1 MAVKKTELY
10 SSLWASCDALRGGMD
25 ASQYKDYILTL
36 LFMKYVTDKY
46 KGQKY
51 GDLTVFDKAN
61 DPNPDPEKRTGCSF
75 DDFIALKNKKNIGE
89 GIDKIIARLA
99 EVNEGLKGVID
110 IAHFNDEAKIG
121 KDRDILD
128 YEYVGNLKDAANK
141 NIREDRLRAYLRLS
155 GYSQKLIDGAVS
167 ELVKAADD
175 MTHGLYDANHK
186 VYSLL
191 KYGAKVK
198 ETADGA
204 PKTVYFMD
212 VETPTN
218 NDFAIAEEVTV
229 VGRQEKRPDLVIY
242 VNGIAMAVIEL
253 KKSSVSVSNGI
264 RQNLTNQKDGF
275 IAPFFTTMQF
285 CMAGN
290 ETEGLR
296 YGTILTGEK
305 YYMEWKPDGFHE
317 NEDERDPEDA
327 RIMAYCE
334 KLDNLL
340 LQQIYQMFDKKR
352 FIDLIENFVVY
363 DKGIK
368 KVCRY
373 NQFYGI
379 KRTQRRLAKQRGGI
393 IWHTQGS
400 GKTLTMVW
408 LSKWILANCEEENP
422 RVLIVTD
429 RDELDE
435 QIEKTYI
442 GVDEKI
448 TRTKSCD
455 DLLQKLNSYD
465 DSLLCSLVHK
475 FGRRGGEATESDY
488 DKYIDELKKALP
500 ADFKAKGKIFVFV
513 DECHRTQSGKLH
525 AAMQAI
531 MPNAIFIGFTG
542 TPLLKKDKKTS
553 IEVFGTYIHS
563 YKYNEAVRDG
573 VVLDLRYEYRDIPQD
588 ITAHDRIDQWFDV
601 KTRTLST
608 RAKAKLKEKWAS
620 MQKIYS
626 SRSRLERVAWD
637 IIQDFDLKPRLMDG
651 NGNAILVADSIYT
664 ACKYYEIFQQ
674 RGFKKCAIISSYTP
688 QAGDL
693 RTDTVSADDETETF
707 EKYEIYLRM
716 LGFDPDNLPEKVSIQ
731 KKVEDFEKEV
741 KEKFVNEPANMKL
754 LIVVDKL
761 LTGFDAPPCT
771 YLYIDKSMQDHGL
784 FQAICRVN
792 RLDGDTKEFGYIVD
806 YKQLFGN
813 LKNAMDKYTSGAFE
827 NYAPEDVDGLLKD
840 RGDEAI
846 KHFKD
851 IYEDL
856 EELCEGVE
864 APREDLQYLHYFCG
878 VSGMSEDMDEIYA
891 RLREKLYKLV
901 SSLVRAYAE
910 AKQYMVDICSATELN
925 AYENKVHF
933 YIELKQTIGN
943 KSGDFLDFKAYEPDM
958 RKLIDNYIM
967 ASDSIKIGEFDD
979 LTLLD
984 FVMDQGETMTGE
996 DTPSGQKEGAA
1007 EAIENNIRRKMVE
1020 KVTVNPKYYEKMSA
1034 ILDKLIQDRQKG
1046 VLSYKELL
1054 DEYIKLAKNVDH
1066 PEENEDYPESVRH
1079 SKAMQAL
1086 YDNVGGDEVLAIEL
1100 HKAVMDSKMS
1110 GFRGDSIKERR
1121 IKRALFAILNDD
1133 TEVERLYKIIEKQE
1147 EY

>member
-1 MAVKKTELY
+1 M
-10 SSLWASCDALRGGMD
+10 S
-25 ASQYKDYILTL
+25 
-36 LFMKYVTDKY
+36 
-46 KGQKY
+46 
-51 GDLTVFDKAN
+51 
-61 DPNPDPEKRTGCSF
+61 
-75 DDFIALKNKKNIGE
+75 IGE
-89 GIDKIIARLA
+89 
-99 EVNEGLKGVID
+99 NERATQNRVVS
-110 IAHFNDEAKIG
+110 FF

-128 YEYVGNLKDAANK
+128 YEYLGNLKDVTNK

-155 GYSQKLIDGAVS
+155 GYSKKLIDGAVTQ
-167 ELVKAADD
+167 LVKAADD
-175 MTHGLYDANHK
+175 MTRGLYNANRE
-186 VYSLL
+186 VYRLL
-191 KYGAKVK
+191 KYGAPVK
-198 ETADGA
+198 ETLESA
-204 PKTVYFMD
+204 PVTVYFMD
-212 VETPTN
+212 VEAPAN

-229 VGRQEKRPDLVIY
+229 VERQEKRPDLVIY

-290 ETEGLR
+290 EIEGLR

-305 YYMEWKPDGFHE
+305 YYMEWKPDGFQE
-317 NEDERDPEDA
+317 NEDERDSEDI
-327 RIMAYCE
+327 RIKGYCQR
-334 KLDNLL
+334 LDNVL

-352 FIDLIENFVVY
+352 FIDLIENFVVF

-373 NQFYGI
+373 NQYYGI
-379 KRTQRRLAKQRGGI
+379 KRAQNRLAKQRGGI

-408 LSKWILANCEEENP
+408 LSKWILASGKNKNS

-442 GVDEKI
+442 GVNEKI

-455 DLLQKLNSYD
+455 DLLHKLNSYD
-465 DSLLCSLVHK
+465 NSLLCSLIHK
-475 FGRRGGEATESDY
+475 FGRRDGEATESDY
-488 DKYIDELKKALP
+488 NKYIEELKKTLP
-500 ADFKAKGKIFVFV
+500 ADFKAKGKIYVFV

-525 AAMQAI
+525 EAMKAI
-531 MPNAIFIGFTG
+531 MPDAIFIGFTG
-542 TPLLKKDKKTS
+542 TPLLKRDKKIS
-553 IEVFGTYIHS
+553 VEVFGTYIHT
-563 YKYNEAVRDG
+563 YKYNEAVQDG

-588 ITAHDRIDQWFDV
+588 ISAHDRIDQWFEV
-601 KTRTLST
+601 KTRTLSA
-608 RAKAKLKEKWAS
+608 RAKARLKEKWAS

-637 IIQDFDLKPRLMDG
+637 IVQDFDLKPRLMDG

-674 RGFKKCAIISSYTP
+674 KGFKKCAIISSYIP
-688 QAGDL
+688 QVSEL
-693 RTDTVSADDETETF
+693 RTDTVSAEEETETF

-716 LGFDPDNLPEKVSIQ
+716 LGFNPENLPEKISIQ
-731 KKVEDFEKEV
+731 KKVEDFEKDV
-741 KEKFVNEPANMKL
+741 KDKFINQPANMKL

-827 NYAPEDVDGLLKD
+827 NYDFEDVAGFIKD
-840 RGDEAI
+840 KSDEAI
-846 KHFKD
+846 RHFKK
-851 IYEDL
+851 IYEAL

-864 APREDLQYLHYFCG
+864 LPREDLQYLHYFCG
-878 VSGMSEDMDEIYA
+878 ISGMSEELDEIYA

-901 SSLVRAYAE
+901 NSLVRAFAE
-910 AKQYMVDICSATELN
+910 AKPYMADVCTTTELKK
-925 AYENKVHF
+925 YEDKVYF
-933 YIELKQTIGN
+933 YVELKYAIGN

-958 RKLIDNYIM
+958 RKLIDNYIV
-967 ASDSIKIGEFDD
+967 ASDSVKIGEFDD

-984 FVMDQGETMTGE
+984 FVSDQGETMTDE
-996 DTPSGQKEGAA
+996 NSSSCQKEGAA

-1034 ILDKLIQDRQKG
+1034 ILEKLIQDRRQG

-1054 DEYIKLAKNVDH
+1054 EAYIKLAKNVEHTEQD
-1066 PEENEDYPESVRH
+1066 EDYPESIRR

-1086 YDNVGGDEVLAIEL
+1086 FDNNGGDEALAIKL
-1100 HKAVMDSKMS
+1100 HNAVMSSKMS
-1110 GFRGDSIKERR
+1110 GFRGDSIKENR
-1121 IKRALFAILNDD
+1121 IKRALFTILNDD
-1133 TEVERLYKIIEKQE
+1133 AEVERLYKIIEKQE

>member
-1 MAVKKTELY
+1 
-10 SSLWASCDALRGGMD
+10 
-25 ASQYKDYILTL
+25 
-36 LFMKYVTDKY
+36 
-46 KGQKY
+46 
-51 GDLTVFDKAN
+51 
-61 DPNPDPEKRTGCSF
+61 
-75 DDFIALKNKKNIGE
+75 
-89 GIDKIIARLA
+89 
-99 EVNEGLKGVID
+99 
-110 IAHFNDEAKIG
+110 
-121 KDRDILD
+121 
-128 YEYVGNLKDAANK
+128 
-141 NIREDRLRAYLRLS
+141 
-155 GYSQKLIDGAVS
+155 
-167 ELVKAADD
+167 
-175 MTHGLYDANHK
+175 
-186 VYSLL
+186 
-191 KYGAKVK
+191 
-198 ETADGA
+198 
-204 PKTVYFMD
+204 
-212 VETPTN
+212 
-218 NDFAIAEEVTV
+218 
-229 VGRQEKRPDLVIY
+229 
-242 VNGIAMAVIEL
+242 
-253 KKSSVSVSNGI
+253 
-264 RQNLTNQKDGF
+264 
-275 IAPFFTTMQF
+275 
-285 CMAGN
+285 
-290 ETEGLR
+290 
-296 YGTILTGEK
+296 
-305 YYMEWKPDGFHE
+305 
-317 NEDERDPEDA
+317 
-327 RIMAYCE
+327 
-334 KLDNLL
+334 
-340 LQQIYQMFDKKR
+340 
-352 FIDLIENFVVY
+352 
-363 DKGIK
+363 
-368 KVCRY
+368 
-373 NQFYGI
+373 
-379 KRTQRRLAKQRGGI
+379 
-393 IWHTQGS
+393 
-400 GKTLTMVW
+400 
-408 LSKWILANCEEENP
+408 
-422 RVLIVTD
+422 
-429 RDELDE
+429 
-435 QIEKTYI
+435 
-442 GVDEKI
+442 
-448 TRTKSCD
+448 
-455 DLLQKLNSYD
+455 
-465 DSLLCSLVHK
+465 
-475 FGRRGGEATESDY
+475 
-488 DKYIDELKKALP
+488 
-500 ADFKAKGKIFVFV
+500 
-513 DECHRTQSGKLH
+513 
-525 AAMQAI
+525 
-531 MPNAIFIGFTG
+531 
-542 TPLLKKDKKTS
+542 
-553 IEVFGTYIHS
+553 
-563 YKYNEAVRDG
+563 
-573 VVLDLRYEYRDIPQD
+573 
-588 ITAHDRIDQWFDV
+588 
-601 KTRTLST
+601 
-608 RAKAKLKEKWAS
+608 

-1086 YDNVGGDEVLAIEL
+1086 VVFEDGNIKDKNKNIVIRNAKRGTVLIDPRVYYERTLGTVNFTIAHECFHWYRHQPYHALMKMLGANDELGKIIQCSIGSNAKDSEKW
-1100 HKAVMDSKMS
+1100 KAVDWMEWQANGVAPHILMPTNTAKIKISELVEKYHIHFDGTDGYQIEEMISELADFYGLSKQAVKMRIREMGFAKVDGAFTYVNGQYVTPFSFDASALTDNQSFTISSADLFKAYCLNKDFRKAIDTGKFVYVEGHVCLDDEKYIIHSEGRVKLTQYALSHMDECCLAFDKGYSYQSKYQGQKYYVQMMYKTPSQVAAQEYSFEMNAHNRTLLSQIQRASRSADAMRLYPGSFSETLVQLMKEKKLSNKKLADASLVGERTIQRLRNEEEYPTTVQTILGLCYGLQLSVPEAEMLVGKTDFNIKPTNPQNNAYRCVLSSCAENSIYEVNEMLESCGFEPLGSSKM
-1110 GFRGDSIKERR
+1110 G
-1121 IKRALFAILNDD
+1121 
-1133 TEVERLYKIIEKQE
+1133 
-1147 EY
+1147 

>member
-1 MAVKKTELY
+1 M
-10 SSLWASCDALRGGMD
+10 S
-25 ASQYKDYILTL
+25 
-36 LFMKYVTDKY
+36 
-46 KGQKY
+46 
-51 GDLTVFDKAN
+51 
-61 DPNPDPEKRTGCSF
+61 
-75 DDFIALKNKKNIGE
+75 IGE
-89 GIDKIIARLA
+89 
-99 EVNEGLKGVID
+99 NERATQDRVVS
-110 IAHFNDEAKIG
+110 FF
-121 KDRDILD
+121 KDSNILD
-128 YEYVGNLKDAANK
+128 YEYLGNLKDVANK

-155 GYSQKLIDGAVS
+155 GYSKKLIDGAVAQ
-167 ELVKAADD
+167 LVKAADD
-175 MTHGLYDANHK
+175 MTHGLYDANHE
-186 VYSLL
+186 VYTLL

-198 ETADGA
+198 ETPESA

-212 VETPTN
+212 VNAPTN

-229 VGRQEKRPDLVIY
+229 VDRQEKRPDLVIY

-334 KLDNLL
+334 CLDNLL

-352 FIDLIENFVVY
+352 FIDLVENFVVF

-373 NQFYGI
+373 NQYYGI
-379 KRTQRRLAKQRGGI
+379 KRAQNRLAKQRGGI

-408 LSKWILANCEEENP
+408 LSKWILANGEDENA

-442 GVDEKI
+442 GVNVEI
-448 TRTKSCD
+448 ARTKSCD
-455 DLLQKLNSYD
+455 DLLHKLNSYD
-465 DSLLCSLVHK
+465 NSLLCSLVHK
-475 FGRRGGEATESDY
+475 FGRRGGEATELDY

-500 ADFKAKGKIFVFV
+500 ADFKAKGKIYVFV

-531 MPNAIFIGFTG
+531 MPDAIFIGFTG

-588 ITAHDRIDQWFDV
+588 ISAHDRIDQWFDV
-601 KTRTLST
+601 KTRTLSD

-626 SRSRLERVAWD
+626 SRSRLERVTWD

-693 RTDTVSADDETETF
+693 RTDTVSAEDETETF

-716 LGFDPDNLPEKVSIQ
+716 LGLDPENLPEKVSIQ
-731 KKVEDFEKEV
+731 KRVEDFETEV
-741 KEKFVNEPANMKL
+741 KDRFINQPANMKL

-771 YLYIDKSMQDHGL
+771 YLYIDKGMQDHGL

-827 NYAPEDVDGLLKD
+827 NYDPEDVDGLIKD
-840 RGDEAI
+840 RSEEAI
-846 KHFKD
+846 KHFKEV
-851 IYEDL
+851 YEEL

-878 VSGMSEDMDEIYA
+878 VSGMSEDIDEIYA

-901 SSLVRAYAE
+901 SSLVRAFAE
-910 AKQYMVDICSATELN
+910 AKQYMADICSTTELKG
-925 AYENKVHF
+925 YEDKVHF

-958 RKLIDNYIM
+958 RKLIDNYIV

-984 FVMDQGETMTGE
+984 FVSDQGETMTDE
-996 DTPSGQKEGAA
+996 DSSSGQKESAA

-1034 ILDKLIQDRQKG
+1034 ILEKLIQDRQQG

-1054 DEYIKLAKNVDH
+1054 EEYIKLAKNVEH
-1066 PEENEDYPESVRH
+1066 PEQNEDYPEGIRK

-1086 YDNVGGDEVLAIEL
+1086 YDNLGEDEGLALKVHE
-1100 HKAVMDSKMS
+1100 AVMNSKMS
-1110 GFRGDSIKERR
+1110 GFRGDSIKENR

-1133 TEVERLYKIIEKQE
+1133 AIVERLYKVIEKQE